1 MFVRFLSPVLL
12 VLLMT
17 GPALAGPVRDL
28 AASMRFAQLF
38 EVLRDEGLRFG
49 ESLEA
54 DLFPGEGGAR
64 WRRDVAKIHD
74 ASVMQELAESDLEA
88 RLEGQPEAV
97 AKMQAFFDSPVGQ
110 KVSDLEVQAR
120 KAYLNDEIKAA
131 AERAWG
137 NFGVDLPGRVVL
149 IERLVDTNDLIE
161 QNVAGGMNANLAF
174 YQGMRAAG
182 AFGEEVPEPDMMAD
196 LWSQEDAIR
205 EETASWLLP
214 YLAMAYRPMSDEE
227 LAAYVEFSQSPEGQ
241 LLNRALFASFD
252 KVFVTVS
259 RDLGTAAA
267 GMLTGRDI

>member
-1 MFVRFLSPVLL
+1 MFARLFSPVLL
-12 VLLMT
+12 VLLMS
-17 GPALAGPVRDL
+17 GPGLAGPVREL
-28 AASMRFAQLF
+28 AASLRFTELF
-38 EVLRDEGLRFG
+38 EVLSDEGLRFG
-49 ESLEA
+49 EGLEA

-64 WRRDVAKIHD
+64 WTREVTRIH
-74 ASVMQELAESDLEA
+74 APAVMQEMAEADLEA
-88 RLEGQPEAV
+88 RLEDQPEAV
-97 AKMQAFFDSPVGQ
+97 AKMRAFFDSPTGQ
-110 KVSDLEVQAR
+110 RISDLEVQAR
-120 KAYLNDEIKAA
+120 RAYLDDQVKAA

-149 IERLVDTNDLIE
+149 IERLIETNDLIE

-182 AFGEEVPEPDMMAD
+182 AFGEDVPDPDMMAD

-214 YLAMAYRPMSDEE
+214 YLAMAYRPLSDAE
-227 LAAYVEFSQSPEGQ
+227 LTAYVEFSQSPEGQ
-241 LLNRALFASFD
+241 LLNRALFATFD
-252 KVFVTVS
+252 KVFAVVS